1 MARKKKHEEHENH
14 ERWLVSYADFITL
27 LFAFFVVMYSVSS
40 VNEGKYRV
48 LSSTMV
54 TAFHRPVK
62 SLHPI
67 QVGTQS
73 KAMPSRIILQSTKA
87 VMVEIPGIPGSRGG
101 KKEKGE
107 GEKAEKEEKK
117 KKEARKGGK
126 KDFDDL
132 SKKQGLRSSGVV
144 MRKIGEDLEKALS
157 SLIDQGLVSINKDS
171 QRVEVQIKSN
181 VLYQSGSAT
190 ISLDAIPVLEKI
202 GKILSLFPNEVMVEG
217 YTDNIPISNMIYP
230 SNWEL
235 SAARSASVVHLFMK
249 SGIDPKRLT
258 ATGYA
263 EFRPIADNKTEEGR
277 SKNRRVVLVIPA
289 ELEAKAIVESL
300 TGAGIGI
307 GGRKQDD
314 VKDKDKAEESLIS
327 NIKLKRDSLPDIDF
341 SPSEVVEPVKIKP
354 DVAGADKSKDTVTDK
369 ATDTILDE
377 KPGVFPVKLSPFQ
390 LPDLP
395 RLKSVEDQGQAQK
408 DQVETDKGKTE
419 TVNGVS
425 NNKPSLKGQVK
436 TIHTSDEKQIQE
448 DRKVKLKRTTDV
460 GREVGLQPVIIKK
473 SIESDGQR
481 GSQQDGSSPS
491 VGGGR
496 KGSFPIIR
504 LPAVPGLNVD
514 SPGVRDTNK
523 AGQPEAQQ
531 PRSPMTNSSPVR
543 EGTVKG
549 LRSESGR
556 KVILNRITAPSYEST
571 PQVVPAPQSVSA
583 PQQGSG
589 KDVNINNNRPTKRQ
603 SEQGSTQEGQQPRFI
618 APPIRLPFGDVG
630 SPDVTDA
637 NNNIQSSGDQP

>member
-48 LSSTMV
+48 LSSTLV

-62 SLHPI
+62 SLEPI
-67 QVGTQS
+67 QVGTPS
-73 KAMPSRIILQSTKA
+73 KAMPSRIILQSTKPI
-87 VMVEIPGIPGSRGG
+87 MVEIPGIPGSRGG

-107 GEKAEKEEKK
+107 DEEKK
-117 KKEARKGGK
+117 KQRAARERAK
-126 KDFDDL
+126 KDSEDSRTKL
-132 SKKQGLRSSGVV
+132 GRRSSGVV

-171 QRVEVQIKSN
+171 QRVEVQIKSS

-202 GKILSLFPNEVMVEG
+202 GKILSPFPNEVMVEG

-289 ELEAKAIVESL
+289 ELEAKAIAEALQGS
-300 TGAGIGI
+300 GIGI

-314 VKDKDKAEESLIS
+314 ARDKGKAEESLIS
-327 NIKLKRDSLPDIDF
+327 NIILKRDSLPDIDF
-341 SPSEVVEPVKIKP
+341 SPSEIVKSVKIKS
-354 DVAGADKSKDTVTDK
+354 DTTEADISKEVATDK

-377 KPGVFPVKLSPFQ
+377 KPGVFPVKLTPFQ

-395 RLKSVEDQGQAQK
+395 RLKNIEDKSQAQK
-408 DQVETDKGKTE
+408 DQVEVEKGKPEDT
-419 TVNGVS
+419 
-425 NNKPSLKGQVK
+425 PSLKGKVK
-436 TIHTSDEKQIQE
+436 TIHKADEKQIQE
-448 DRKVKLKRTTDV
+448 DRKIKLKRETDV

-473 SIESDGQR
+473 STESEVKPDGQQ
-481 GSQQDGSSPS
+481 GLQQDSSSSS

-496 KGSFPIIR
+496 KGTFPIIR
-504 LPAVPGLNVD
+504 LPSKPELNVG
-514 SPGVRDTNK
+514 STKSRDASK

-531 PRSPMTNSSPVR
+531 AKPPTSKSRPAR
-543 EGTVKG
+543 ESAVKG
-549 LRSESGR
+549 APSEGGR
-556 KVILNRITAPSYEST
+556 KVMLNRIMAPSYEST
-571 PQVVPAPQSVSA
+571 PQAVPAPQSISES
-583 PQQGSG
+583 QQGSG
-589 KDVNINNNRPTKRQ
+589 KNVNINKSKPAKRQ
-603 SEQGSTQEGQQPRFI
+603 SEQGSISEGQQPRFI

-630 SPDVTDA
+630 SPDSSDA
-637 NNNIQSSGDQP
+637 NSSGVTNKNTQSSGDQP

>member
-62 SLHPI
+62 SLEPI
-67 QVGTQS
+67 QIGTQS
-73 KAMPSRIILQSTKA
+73 KAMPSRIILQGTKP

-101 KKEKGE
+101 KKKKGE
-107 GEKAEKEEKK
+107 GEKAEEEKKK

-126 KDFDDL
+126 KDFDDS
-132 SKKQGLRSSGVV
+132 SKKLGLRSSGLV

-202 GKILSLFPNEVMVEG
+202 GKILSPFPNEVMVEG

-300 TGAGIGI
+300 TGSGIGI

-314 VKDKDKAEESLIS
+314 AKDKDKAKESLIS
-327 NIKLKRDSLPDIDF
+327 NIKLKRDNLPDIDF
-341 SPSEVVEPVKIKP
+341 SQSEVVEPAKIKP
-354 DVAGADKSKDTVTDK
+354 VVAGAELSGADTSKESGAATDK
-369 ATDTILDE
+369 VTDTILDE
-377 KPGVFPVKLSPFQ
+377 RPGVFPVKLTPFQ

-395 RLKSVEDQGQAQK
+395 IINSIADK
-408 DQVETDKGKTE
+408 DQTEAGKGQSE
-419 TVNGVS
+419 PVS
-425 NNKPSLKGQVK
+425 GGLNNQPILKGQVK
-436 TIHTSDEKQIQE
+436 TLHKSDEKQTQE
-448 DRKVKLKRTTDV
+448 DHEVKLRRTTDV
-460 GREVGLQPVIIKK
+460 GREVSMQPVIIKK
-473 SIESDGQR
+473 STDSEIKSDGQQ
-481 GSQQDGSSPS
+481 GSQQDGSSS

-496 KGSFPIIR
+496 KGAFPVIR
-504 LPAVPGLNVD
+504 LPGVPALDVDPVKSGDACKTGQQGVQQVRPPETKSRPLNG
-514 SPGVRDTNK
+514 S
-523 AGQPEAQQ
+523 A
-531 PRSPMTNSSPVR
+531 
-543 EGTVKG
+543 VKG
-549 LRSESGR
+549 LQSESGR
-556 KVILNRITAPSYEST
+556 KVILNRVTAPSYEST
-571 PQVVPAPQSVSA
+571 PQAVQAPQSISE
-583 PQQGSG
+583 PQQESG
-589 KDVNINNNRPTKRQ
+589 NNGTINENKPAKRQ
-603 SEQGSTQEGQQPRFI
+603 SEQGSASEGQQPRFI
-618 APPIRLPFGDVG
+618 VPPIRLPFGDTG
-630 SPDVTDA
+630 SPDE
-637 NNNIQSSGDQP
+637 